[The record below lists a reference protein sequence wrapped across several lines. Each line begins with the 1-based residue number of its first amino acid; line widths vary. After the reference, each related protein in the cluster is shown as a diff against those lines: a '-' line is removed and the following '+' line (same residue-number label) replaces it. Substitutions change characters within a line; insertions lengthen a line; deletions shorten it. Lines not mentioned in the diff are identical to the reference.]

1 MRRHSCRA
9 SDCRRLVC
17 PNLLKPQQVFVCM
30 CVRDIY
36 EFTCSMQMNRR
47 HIARGPGIGQKITRA
62 GVEGVE
68 SDSKGPLKAN

>member
-1 MRRHSCRA
+1 
-9 SDCRRLVC
+9 
-17 PNLLKPQQVFVCM
+17 M